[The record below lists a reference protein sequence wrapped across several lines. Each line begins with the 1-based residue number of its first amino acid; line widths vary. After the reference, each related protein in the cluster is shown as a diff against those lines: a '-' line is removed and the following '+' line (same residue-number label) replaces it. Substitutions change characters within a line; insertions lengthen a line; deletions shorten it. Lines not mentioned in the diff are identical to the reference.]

1 MTVISGSRETS
12 LAAYASLDK
21 DYLRESQKAVLKALG
36 RLRKGGTDTDIA
48 RVYNRSKWGAVLPQS
63 PSGLRTRRSELV
75 RQGLVVDT
83 GARKRL
89 ASGRQSVVWAKAKN
103 GA

>member
-1 MTVISGSRETS
+1 MTTDTS
-12 LAAYASLDK
+12 LAAWESLDK
-21 DYLRESQKAVLKALG
+21 DYLRESQRAVLKALG

-63 PSGLRTRRSELV
+63 PSGLRTRRAELV
-75 RQGLVVDT
+75 KQGFVKDT
-83 GARKRL
+83 GVRKRL
-89 ASGRQSVVWAKAKN
+89 PSGRLSVVWTKAKS

>member
-1 MTVISGSRETS
+1 M
-12 LAAYASLDK
+12 AAYASLDK

-63 PSGLRTRRSELV
+63 PSGLRTRRAELV
-75 RQGLVVDT
+75 KQGFVVDS

-89 ASGRQSVVWAKAKN
+89 ASGRMSVVWTKAKS

>member
-1 MTVISGSRETS
+1 MTITSGDTS
-12 LAAYASLDK
+12 LAAWQSLDK
-21 DYLRESQKAVLKALG
+21 DYLRESQRAVLKALG

-63 PSGLRTRRSELV
+63 PSGLRTRRAELV
-75 RQGLVVDT
+75 KQGFVVDS

-89 ASGRQSVVWAKAKN
+89 PSGRLSVVWTKAKS